1 MIATDYGVPQTRDRA
16 FIVSIKGEYSYT
28 FPKPFKLQKRLKDYL
43 ETKVDEK
50 YYLSDK
56 QIEQIANWK
65 AYNKPL
71 ENAKS
76 ENDETIQ
83 TITAKSNT
91 SMNSSMV
98 LIKEAT
104 RIRKLTPLEAW
115 RLMGINDEDF
125 HKAKATGMSDSQLY
139 KQAGNAIVVDVLY
152 YIFKQFIKGERK

>member
-1 MIATDYGVPQTRDRA
+1 MIATDYGVPQTRDRV
-16 FIVSIKGEYSYT
+16 FIVSVKGDYKYT
-28 FPKPFKLQKRLKDYL
+28 FPKPIPLVKKLKDYL
-43 ETKVDEK
+43 EDKVDEK

-56 QIEQIANWK
+56 QIQQIVNWK

-91 SMNSSMV
+91 SMNSSMI

-104 RIRKLTPLEAW
+104 KQGYSIAEDGD
-115 RLMGINDEDF
+115 GI
-125 HKAKATGMSDSQLY
+125 
-139 KQAGNAIVVDVLY
+139 
-152 YIFKQFIKGERK
+152 YINRPHQKTWCSSKR